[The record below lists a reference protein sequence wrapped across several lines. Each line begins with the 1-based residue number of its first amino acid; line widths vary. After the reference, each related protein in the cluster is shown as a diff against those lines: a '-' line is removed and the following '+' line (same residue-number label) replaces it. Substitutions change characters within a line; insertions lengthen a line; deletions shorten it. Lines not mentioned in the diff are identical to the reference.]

1 MKTKKLLVIAILFL
15 IVIAA
20 VMLVNVND
28 AGFGSTIFS
37 ITTFLFGIY
46 ASFTISDRHH
56 RIDQIREMDSQ
67 ERSSMQSIYDFSKI
81 FGNGFQK
88 KISNAIE
95 NYLID
100 TFDYKIWDF
109 KNTGKSF
116 SKISEL
122 ILSVKPKKSVV
133 QSETFRRLLENLD
146 QMGNAREQTIA
157 LIDDRLSKL
166 DWIIFVVLS
175 GIIVTSTALINY
187 GSVFSAI
194 VLILL
199 DFVIILVLIFMW
211 NLDDLSWRN
220 EVRIFEPY
228 QRAFESIGKMR
239 YYPEQMIMNK
249 DVKLH
254 RDKTYR
260 MASYP
265 KPYPD
270 FTGKKIKIIKAPAK
284 PRK

>member
-1 MKTKKLLVIAILFL
+1 MEMKTKKLLVIAILFL

-122 ILSVKPKKSVV
+122 ILSVKPKKNVV
-133 QSETFRRLLENLD
+133 QSETFRRLFENLD

-187 GSVFSAI
+187 GSVFSA
-194 VLILL
+194 
-199 DFVIILVLIFMW
+199 
-211 NLDDLSWRN
+211 
-220 EVRIFEPY
+220 
-228 QRAFESIGKMR
+228 
-239 YYPEQMIMNK
+239 
-249 DVKLH
+249 
-254 RDKTYR
+254 
-260 MASYP
+260 
-265 KPYPD
+265 
-270 FTGKKIKIIKAPAK
+270 
-284 PRK
+284 